1 MRVVTQNIYRGVK
14 DMYSISNNKNFADR
28 VMMESKRK
36 EKFIEAYMNVA
47 LTLRK
52 GQNKKAS

>member
-14 DMYSISNNKNFADR
+14 DMYSISNDKNFADR

-36 EKFIEAYMNVA
+36 EKFIEASMNVA

-52 GQNKKAS
+52 RQNKKAS

>member
-14 DMYSISNNKNFADR
+14 NMYSISNDKNFVDFVDR
-28 VMMESKRK
+28 VMMESKRE
-36 EKFIEAYMNVA
+36 EKFIEASMNVA

-52 GQNKKAS
+52 G

>member
-14 DMYSISNNKNFADR
+14 DMYSISNDKNFADR

-36 EKFIEAYMNVA
+36 EKFIEASMNVA

-52 GQNKKAS
+52 GQNKKTS

>member
-14 DMYSISNNKNFADR
+14 DMYSISNDKNFADR

-36 EKFIEAYMNVA
+36 EKFIEASMNVA